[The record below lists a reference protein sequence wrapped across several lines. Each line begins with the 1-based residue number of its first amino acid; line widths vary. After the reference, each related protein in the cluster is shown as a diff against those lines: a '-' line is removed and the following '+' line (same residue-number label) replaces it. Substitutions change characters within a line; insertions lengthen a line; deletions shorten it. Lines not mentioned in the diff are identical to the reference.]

1 MPFTEEQRAAWL
13 AAKRAGMEQ
22 EFDVE
27 NDTVADFEGD
37 WGVSWDAASI
47 PLVCLHCGRSFPV
60 GEGSVGEEAAICD
73 VCNGD

>member
-1 MPFTEEQRAAWL
+1 
-13 AAKRAGMEQ
+13 MEH

-37 WGVSWDAASI
+37 WVSSEDAASI
-47 PLVCLHCGRSFPV
+47 PLVCLHCGCSFSF

-73 VCNGD
+73 TCNGD